1 MNKIVIKIGGSLLFT
16 KNLEVDASK
25 VKELHKIL
33 QNQEIYDISAIVC
46 GGGIIARYYI
56 NALRQFRDNESLCD
70 IIGIEVSRINARILL
85 GAFGDNAYPVIP
97 KNIEEL
103 AKATITQ
110 KLIIMGGIQPGQSTT
125 SVALEVEEYL
135 RAEHVVILTDVDG
148 IYDKDPKL
156 HKDARLLDKITPKK
170 LQTIILNSFD
180 ANQALA
186 GEYRIFDLVSLQI
199 LKRSNIKV
207 TLMSG
212 KNLQEFKR
220 FMNGS
225 KDVFGTEISSYE

>member
-16 KNLEVDASK
+16 DKLEFNTSK
-25 VKELHKIL
+25 VKEFYNIV
-33 QNQEIYDISAIVC
+33 QNNEIYDASVIVC
-46 GGGIIARYYI
+46 GGGIIARKYV
-56 NALRQFRDNESLCD
+56 NAFRQLTNNESLCD

-85 GAFGDNAYPVIP
+85 GAFGDKPYPNIP
-97 KNIEEL
+97 RNMEEL
-103 AKATITQ
+103 AKALITQ

-125 SVALEVEEYL
+125 SVALEVAEYS
-135 RAEHVVILTDVDG
+135 RIDQVVILTDVDG
-148 IYDKDPKL
+148 IYDKDPKRYRDAKLL
-156 HKDARLLDKITPKK
+156 HTITAKK
-170 LQTIILNSFD
+170 LQTLILNDFD
-180 ANQALA
+180 DNQALA

-212 KNLQEFKR
+212 KNLEVFKK

-225 KDVFGTEISSYE
+225 KDILGTEISS